1 MNALAEARG
10 RLDAKR
16 EKRAH
21 VARRHGFALRDDTVQ
36 NRFKMGVYAYL
47 IQNSGGTPEQVQK
60 QFERRAENLRSSV
73 RKINDPSAFKEQ
85 REKAMFISVQAWR
98 GLAENAA
105 QSVRKGQRVVIQG
118 RLDLNQWE
126 ADDGTA
132 RSKHRVI
139 ASDIASSMM
148 FGTTEF
154 TRVDRRAAAQIAA
167 NTEEPQGEAPPD
179 AQQTPGAQG
188 GEEPF

>member
-1 MNALAEARG
+1 MDNTITLCG
-10 RLDAKR
+10 NVTNDPT
-16 EKRAH
+16 
-21 VARRHGFALRDDTVQ
+21 LRYT
-36 NRFKMGVYAYL
+36 
-47 IQNSGGTPEQVQK
+47 SGGAPVVSFDIAVNQRWKDAATQ
-60 QFERRAENLRSSV
+60 
-73 RKINDPSAFKEQ
+73 EQ